1 MADSNNPYLELITS
15 EYANKKKYNDYVE
28 AFLKY
33 ISPTVDNLDDFNGLF
48 NLDTAAGD
56 QLDSIGSLLNVS
68 RNLPTDNP
76 NIPSTLP
83 DDLYRKVLK
92 SRIYMNHWD
101 GTRKGLEEILNI
113 IFPDVP
119 IDFVDNQDMSYVIRV
134 IDPNFSQTDLALLQL
149 GYILPKPSGVR
160 VNYEIQDK
168 PLFGWDTN
176 TSFIKGWDEGNW
188 SST

>member
-1 MADSNNPYLELITS
+1 MEYSNKPYLELITS
-15 EYANKKKYNDYVE
+15 EYANKKKYNEYVE

-33 ISPTVDNLDDFNGLF
+33 ISPTVDNLNEFDILF
-48 NLDTAAGD
+48 KLDTATGD
-56 QLDSIGSLLNVS
+56 QLDTLGSLLNVS

-101 GTRKGLEEILNI
+101 GTRKGLEDILNI
-113 IFPDVP
+113 IFTDVP
-119 IDFVDNQDMSYVIRV
+119 IDFVDNQDMTYVIRV

-160 VNYEIQDK
+160 VKYEIQDK
-168 PLFGWDTN
+168 PLFGWDTD
-176 TSFIKGWDEGNW
+176 SAFIKGWDEGNW

>member
-1 MADSNNPYLELITS
+1 MADNNKPYLELITS
-15 EYANKKKYNDYVE
+15 EYVNKEKFKSYVE
-28 AFLKY
+28 AFLKLV
-33 ISPTVDNLDDFNGLF
+33 SPAVDNLNEFDGLF
-48 NLDTAAGD
+48 NLDIASGD
-56 QLDSIGSLLNVS
+56 QLDKLGSLLNVS
-68 RNLPTDNP
+68 RNLPTDNA

-101 GTRKGLEEILNI
+101 GTRQGLEAILNI

-160 VNYEIQDK
+160 VNYEVQDK
-168 PLFGWDTN
+168 ALFGWDTN
-176 TSFIKGWDEGNW
+176 STFIKGWEEGIW

>member
-1 MADSNNPYLELITS
+1 MADNNKPYLELITS
-15 EYANKKKYNDYVE
+15 EYANKEKFNSYVE
-28 AFLKY
+28 AFLKM
-33 ISPTVDNLDDFNGLF
+33 ISPTVDNLNEFDGLF
-48 NLDTAAGD
+48 NLDIASGD
-56 QLDSIGSLLNVS
+56 QLDALGSLLNVS

-101 GTRKGLEEILNI
+101 GTRKGLEDILNI
-113 IFPDVP
+113 IFQDVP

-160 VNYEIQDK
+160 VKYEIQDK
-168 PLFGWDTN
+168 PLFGWDTDS
-176 TSFIKGWDEGNW
+176 TFIKGWDEGNW

>member
-1 MADSNNPYLELITS
+1 MDDDNRPYLELITS
-15 EYANKKKYNDYVE
+15 EYATKEKFNSYVKT
-28 AFLKY
+28 FLDM
-33 ISPTVDNLDDFNGLF
+33 ISPTVDNLNDFNGLF
-48 NLDTAAGD
+48 NLETAVGD
-56 QLDSIGSLLNVS
+56 QLDKIGALLNVR
-68 RNLPTDNP
+68 RNLPTDNE
-76 NIPSTLP
+76 NIPSTLD

-101 GTRKGLEEILNI
+101 GTREGLEDILNI

-134 IDPNFSQTDLALLQL
+134 IDPNFSQTDLALLQE

-176 TSFIKGWDEGNW
+176 STFIKGWDEGNW

>member
-1 MADSNNPYLELITS
+1 MADSNKPYLELITS
-15 EYANKKKYNDYVE
+15 EYANKNKYNDYVE

-48 NLDTAAGD
+48 NLDIASGD
-56 QLDSIGSLLNVS
+56 QLDTLGSLLNVS

-101 GTRKGLEEILNI
+101 GTRKGLEDILHI
-113 IFPDVP
+113 IFTDVP

-160 VNYEIQDK
+160 VSYEIQDK

-176 TSFIKGWDEGNW
+176 STFIKGWDEGNW